1 MVLTVKESQGKKWF
15 FVHFP
20 WKSWKLCECQKIE
33 INAREFFYENQR
45 EIPFLEKFSWFFFCT
60 FSFSQLFLASTPFF
74 FVVFDFNSFHL
85 LKSLMDLLI
94 FVLKASCLE
103 KVYTS
108 KYFALCYMF
117 AGLSLCNEIWN
128 WIFFLFSI
136 VSFVVHKIVIFVIFV

>member
-1 MVLTVKESQGKKWF
+1 MIFCAFSMKVMETLWMSENWNKCQRIF
-15 FVHFP
+15 L
-20 WKSWKLCECQKIE
+20 WKSERDSILGKIFLVLFLHFQ
-33 INAREFFYENQR
+33 FFT
-45 EIPFLEKFSWFFFCT
+45 T
-60 FSFSQLFLASTPFF
+60 FSGIHSIF

-117 AGLSLCNEIWN
+117 AGLSLCNEMWN
-128 WIFFLFSI
+128 WNFFLFSI